1 MDKESDKQLITMLQS
16 LVEEK
21 DKMEEHLSFLES
33 VLSRNS
39 IYFLLFTRSGNI
51 LYHNIPNS
59 QNLTTLDDCEY
70 ILDRNNIDQI
80 RKFMVLSDSPGSE
93 TFEVTL
99 KNNLLEFTFYTM
111 EEFPD
116 VYFLQ
121 ITMYNQQKLNQ
132 LLSEENELEK
142 AETGLEDIQMALG
155 LLDEIR
161 NIDSSEKKEKL
172 SSEIQEHYII
182 GLDSLQA
189 TIHDPIVSL
198 CLDIIK
204 KNLEEFMAPTSALSQ
219 LYQVLTPSEIK
230 VADFIR
236 MGKTSKDIADAL
248 DIAQKTVENHRNKV
262 RDKLGL
268 RNKGINL
275 RSYLMQ
281 LES

>member
-1 MDKESDKQLITMLQS
+1 MLEE

-21 DKMEEHLSFLES
+21 DKIKMNLSLLEG

-39 IYFLLFTRSGNI
+39 IYFLLFNSSGNI

-59 QNLTTLDDCEY
+59 HNLTTLDDCEY
-70 ILDRNNIDQI
+70 ILDRNNIDKI
-80 RKFMVLSDSPGSE
+80 RKFMTLSDNSGSE
-93 TFEVTL
+93 TFKFTL

-111 EEFPD
+111 EGFPY

-121 ITMYNQQKLNQ
+121 ITMQNHQKLNK
-132 LLSEENELEK
+132 LLSEDSELKK
-142 AETGLEDIQMALG
+142 AETGLEDIQKALG

-161 NIDSSEKKEKL
+161 NINSSEKKEKL
-172 SSEIQEHYII
+172 SKEIQENYITE
-182 GLDSLQA
+182 LNNLQDA
-189 TIHDPIVSL
+189 INDPIISL

-204 KNLEEFMAPTSALSQ
+204 KNLEEFMTPAGSLSRF
-219 LYQVLTPSEIK
+219 YQVLTPSEIQI
-230 VADFIR
+230 AEFIR

-248 DIAQKTVENHRNKV
+248 DIAQKTVENHRNNV